1 MCSNLLAT
9 RILILSRVLVI
20 PCEDTVHYLQ
30 SKLSLSQFYTNYS
43 IMAMSTIETGP
54 KLNWTRDN
62 QMYERY
68 RVWKKKVE
76 FIFCSA
82 LADSTPKQLVSYL
95 KYWMADQGIP
105 LIEKWESTGKLD
117 YSNAEET
124 PATEG
129 GRRRILLSGYKVQ
142 TYWDLLDEEFKPKG
156 NKLLSI
162 IELWT
167 RSKQGD
173 KPLNQ
178 WLTQVYNLVNICKYP
193 EDSTDRI
200 IRDVLIVGCNSNHA
214 RDKIIQQGEAVTLNQ
229 VIEILQAEESA
240 YSTMK
245 QIQDC
250 EEKPPASIY
259 YQAYDSRSKKSK
271 NPSNEQNSSS
281 SSPTG
286 SKRKCFRCGE
296 PFSRQHMKE
305 CRAQNVTCNGCGI
318 KGHLKKCCKKSG
330 NFPKDSSNQQNNQSP
345 STGSSR
351 MNFASTL
358 PQTEAEFFD
367 EKGLLKHYNP
377 QVPQQ
382 HTGSMFILKKVQDP
396 NNAILLSEDGVEI
409 QHNTS
414 TSVSDPDPA
423 PILSPDFPFQEFPL
437 REVVNQSQIDYYSIS
452 DTSDPRENSNSS
464 RKAAKSTDLPLKS
477 CLANRSHKE
486 LREIKGSAISTAPTQ
501 SSRDFNTISISDNCA
516 TRKSIPGITPRIMT
530 DNPSITT
537 TSPVETGV
545 TAIQAEIPEEIQVH
559 SSNYRSVIPTDTQAL
574 TALQNL
580 ISDDFQAK
588 NTHSTQRKG
597 EETPDTRPDIQD
609 KAFQLIQKIHN
620 QLQQVQWDLQR
631 LHSLHKYEN

>member
-1 MCSNLLAT
+1 
-9 RILILSRVLVI
+9 
-20 PCEDTVHYLQ
+20 
-30 SKLSLSQFYTNYS
+30 
-43 IMAMSTIETGP
+43 MAMLESGP
-54 KLNWTRDN
+54 KLDWTRDN

-68 RVWKKKVE
+68 RIWRKKVE

-95 KYWMADQGIP
+95 KYWMGDQGIP

-129 GRRRILLSGYKVQ
+129 GRRRVLSSGYKVQ
-142 TYWDLLDEEFKPKG
+142 IYWDLPDEEFKPKG

-178 WLTQVYNLVNICKYP
+178 WLTLVYNLVNICKYP

-200 IRDVLIVGCNSNHA
+200 IRDVLIVGCNSNNA
-214 RDKIIQQGEAVTLNQ
+214 RDKIIRQGEAVTLNQ
-229 VIEILQAEESA
+229 VIDILQSEESA
-240 YSTMK
+240 YSTMQ
-245 QIQDC
+245 QIQDYQR
-250 EEKPPASIY
+250 KPPASIH
-259 YQAYDSRSKKSK
+259 YQSYDSRSKKSK
-271 NPSNEQNSSS
+271 TPSNEQNSS

-330 NFPKDSSNQQNNQSP
+330 NFPKDSNRQNQSP
-345 STGSSR
+345 STGSGK

-358 PQTEAEFFD
+358 PQTEADFLD
-367 EKGLLKHYNP
+367 EQGLLKEYRP
-377 QVPQQ
+377 PVQQ
-382 HTGSMFILKKVQDP
+382 QQTGGMFALRKIPIASLTP
-396 NNAILLSEDGVEI
+396 G
-409 QHNTS
+409 
-414 TSVSDPDPA
+414 SVSDPAPDPV
-423 PILSPDFPFQEFPL
+423 PTPDFPFQEFPL
-437 REVVNQSQIDYYSIS
+437 TEVVNQSQIDYSSIS
-452 DTSDPRENSNSS
+452 DMLASRETSNSS
-464 RKAAKSTDLPLKS
+464 RKATKSTDLPLKS
-477 CLANRSHKE
+477 GLDSSTHEEMRENRD
-486 LREIKGSAISTAPTQ
+486 STVSERHIQ
-501 SSRDFNTISISDNCA
+501 SSRDSNTISISDNST
-516 TRKSIPGITPRIMT
+516 TRESNPGITPGVIT
-530 DNPSITT
+530 DTPNIPTT
-537 TSPVETGV
+537 FSVETDV
-545 TAIQAEIPEEIQVH
+545 TEIPEEIQMH

-597 EETPDTRPDIQD
+597 EETPDTHPELQD
-609 KAFQLIQKIHN
+609 ETFQLIQKIHN

-631 LHSLHKYEN
+631 LHSLHKYKN